1 MCIGPFLSRR
11 RAVEG
16 GTRVDEVV
24 CRGQDSRRGLARG
37 ILSAAGGEERFVAS
51 KGRKRRRPRP
61 WQAGAAPRPPD
72 PGRARARDC
81 RTKVAHDN
89 RVAAE
94 QAALEHE
101 QDHGEAKS
109 AYACRWCGRWHVGS
123 PR

>member
-1 MCIGPFLSRR
+1 M
-11 RAVEG
+11 
-16 GTRVDEVV
+16 
-24 CRGQDSRRGLARG
+24 
-37 ILSAAGGEERFVAS
+37 AS
-51 KGRKRRRPRP
+51 KGRKRRQPRP
-61 WQAGAAPRPPD
+61 WQQGGPPVAAPE
-72 PGRARARDC
+72 PGAARARDC

-101 QDHGEAKS
+101 RDHGQPKA